1 MAVQITETTEHAKQ
15 LGKCVFLYVFLLFS
29 SIQSS
34 PDPLKHLQVWRLGD
48 PLPEH
53 KNQSDGTEPAR
64 GQRPA
69 ESAGSGRPGGT
80 GDGGAPVPSLLRG
93 SVLVFTGQVLMLNWS
108 LGGAGSLTVIFMQ
121 MFLYIF
127 IFFFFPVWTEGYFI
141 STFNSFLYRNSIN
154 K

>member
-1 MAVQITETTEHAKQ
+1 MPNSLENV
-15 LGKCVFLYVFLLFS
+15 VFLYVFLLFS

-34 PDPLKHLQVWRLGD
+34 PDPLKRLQVWWLGD

-69 ESAGSGRPGGT
+69 ESASSGRPGGT

-108 LGGAGSLTVIFMQ
+108 LGGGRITNCHFHADVFVH
-121 MFLYIF
+121 FYIF
-127 IFFFFPVWTEGYFI
+127 FLSCVDRRIFYFNIQFF
-141 STFNSFLYRNSIN
+141 SIQ
-154 K
+154 KQY